1 MTRSEV
7 LSYTVSSFLHAQ
19 ISKVQGPG
27 ISRNIHRIEKHRIA
41 QYNQVTIVKN
51 IY

>member
-1 MTRSEV
+1 MIHSEV

-27 ISRNIHRIEKHRIA
+27 ISRKHKIEKHKIA